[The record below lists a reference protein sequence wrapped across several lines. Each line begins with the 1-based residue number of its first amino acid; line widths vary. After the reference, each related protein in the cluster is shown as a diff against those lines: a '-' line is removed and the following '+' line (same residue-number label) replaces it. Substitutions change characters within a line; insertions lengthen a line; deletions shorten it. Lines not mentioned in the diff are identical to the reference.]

1 MAIAIIP
8 ARGGSKRIPH
18 KNIRPFHGRP
28 MIAWSISAALD
39 CGLFSQVVVSTDDAT
54 IAQIARDEG
63 AQTPFVRNA
72 DLADDY
78 AGTTEVIVDAI
89 NRLKLSPNSDVCC
102 LYPTA
107 PMVQAEDLRSGHT
120 GLLRS
125 PDAYIFSVCEFPAP
139 IARGYHCDGD
149 HIRPIEY
156 ENMAKRSQD
165 LPTAYFDAGQFYW
178 AKAATWISGKKVW
191 DNAKP
196 VILPASRVC
205 DIDTED
211 DWARAE
217 HMFAWLQKP

>member
-28 MIAWSISAALD
+28 MIAWPISAAKES
-39 CGLFSQVVVSTDDAT
+39 GLFTRIVVSTDDPT
-54 IAQIARDEG
+54 IAKIARDGG
-63 AQTPFVRNA
+63 AETPFVRSA

-78 AGTTEVIVDAI
+78 TGTTEVIVDAI
-89 NRLKLSPNSDVCC
+89 NRLDLPQDEPVCC

-107 PMVQAEDLRSGHT
+107 PFVQARDLKTGHEQLT
-120 GLLRS
+120 TTPAS
-125 PDAYIFSVCEFPAP
+125 YVFSVCEFPAP
-139 IARGYHCDGD
+139 IARAYQASGD
-149 HIRPIEY
+149 HITPISPSE
-156 ENMAKRSQD
+156 MPKRSQD
-165 LPTAYFDAGQFYW
+165 LPAAYFDAGQFYW
-178 AKAATWISGKKVW
+178 AQAATWLSGKKAW
-191 DNAKP
+191 DSAKP

-217 HMFAWLQKP
+217 HMFAWLRSR